1 MQMLLKKLGRSLF
14 LLFFGLNLLGQENL
28 PELGDASS
36 SSISI
41 DQEYKLGKLFVA
53 QIRGST
59 PQYVD
64 PLVLD
69 YTEHLVYR
77 LSEFSQLKDRRF
89 EIILVDE
96 KTINAFAAPGG
107 IIGVNSGLFFHAEN
121 EGQLASVLTHELAHL
136 SQRHYARRLQRQED
150 RSLANALIIL
160 ASVALAAAS
169 SPEAIIAGTQ
179 VLSQQAM
186 SYSRSNE
193 QEADRIGFLNLVSS
207 GYDPLSTTEFFE
219 KLQQLS
225 RLSGANELEF
235 LRSHPLTKK
244 RISDSASR
252 ATQIKKRQDYKDS
265 LSFHLIREKVSLKF
279 FKNSRQAVSQK
290 RLNFRKSKSLRDKI
304 INGYGLS
311 LALSEDAKH
320 DEALKLS
327 REILRLDEENLILQ
341 TNLLEIHLKAEN
353 GLEALSL
360 GQKLLALNPGN
371 YPISMLY
378 VQALMN
384 TKEYDEAESILRGLS
399 QERAFD
405 PQIWYWLAE
414 VQGLNKKI
422 IGLHQSRAEYFFLTG
437 RYDSSI
443 EHLNFAL
450 ELSGNNFQLTEMIRN
465 NLERVFLTK
474 EQLKQASSS

>member
-1 MQMLLKKLGRSLF
+1 MKSIAKLLLKSIFLMILGHALVSE
-14 LLFFGLNLLGQENL
+14 ENL

-36 SSISI
+36 SAISI
-41 DQEYKLGKLFVA
+41 DQEYNLGRLFVA

-59 PQYVD
+59 PQYND

-69 YTEHLVYR
+69 YLEHLVYR
-77 LSEFSQLKDRRF
+77 LSEYSQLNDRRF
-89 EIILVDE
+89 EIVLIDE
-96 KTINAFAAPGG
+96 KSVNAFAAPGG
-107 IIGVNSGLFFHAEN
+107 IIGVNAGLFYYAEK

-150 RSLANALIIL
+150 RSLANTLIIL

-207 GYDPLSTTEFFE
+207 GYDPVSTTEIFE

-252 ATQIKKRQDYKDS
+252 ASEIKKRKDYKDS
-265 LSFHLIREKVSLKF
+265 LNFHLVRQKVSLKY

-290 RLNFRKSKSLRDKI
+290 KLDYRKSKSNREKI
-304 INGYGLS
+304 ITGYGLS
-311 LALSEDAKH
+311 LALSEDNRH
-320 DEALKLS
+320 DDALKLS
-327 REILRLDEENLILQ
+327 REILNLDKENLILQ
-341 TNLLEIHLKAEN
+341 TNLLEIHIKAEN
-353 GLEALSL
+353 SLEALSL
-360 GQKLLALNPGN
+360 GKKLLSLNPGN

-378 VQALMN
+378 IEALMN
-384 TKEYDEAESILRGLS
+384 AREYDEAEQILKDLS
-399 QERAFD
+399 LERSYD
-405 PQIWYWLAE
+405 PQVWYWLAE

-422 IGLHQSRAEYFFLTG
+422 IGLHQSRAEYFYLTG

-450 ELSGNNFQLTEMIRN
+450 ELSGNNFQLSEVIRN
-465 NLERVFLTK
+465 NLEKVFSTK
-474 EQLKQASSS
+474 ERLKGAG

>member
-1 MQMLLKKLGRSLF
+1 MKSIAKIILKSIFLIMLNYSLF
-14 LLFFGLNLLGQENL
+14 SEENL

-36 SSISI
+36 SAISI
-41 DQEYKLGKLFVA
+41 DQEYKLGRLIVA

-59 PQYVD
+59 PQYDD

-69 YTEHLVYR
+69 YLEHLIYR
-77 LSEFSQLKDRRF
+77 LSEYSQLNDRRF
-89 EIILVDE
+89 EVVLIDE
-96 KTINAFAAPGG
+96 KSVNAFAAPGG
-107 IIGVNSGLFFHAEN
+107 IIGVNAGLFFHAEK

-150 RSLANALIIL
+150 RSLANTLIIL

-169 SPEAIIAGTQ
+169 SPEAVIAGTQ

-207 GYDPLSTTEFFE
+207 GYDPVSTSEIFE

-252 ATQIKKRQDYKDS
+252 ASQIKKRKNYKDS
-265 LSFHLIREKVSLKF
+265 LNFHLVRQKVSLKY

-290 RLNFRKSKSLRDKI
+290 KIDYRKSKSNREKI
-304 INGYGLS
+304 ISGYGLS
-311 LALSEDAKH
+311 LALSEDNRH

-327 REILRLDEENLILQ
+327 REILSLDTENLILQ
-341 TNLLEIHLKAEN
+341 TNLLEIHIKAEN

-360 GQKLLALNPGN
+360 GQKLLSLNPGN

-378 VQALMN
+378 TQALMN
-384 TKEYDEAESILRGLS
+384 AKEYDVAEQVLKDLS
-399 QERAFD
+399 LERSYD
-405 PQIWYWLAE
+405 PLVWYWLAE

-422 IGLHQSRAEYFFLTG
+422 IGLHQSRAEYFYLTG

-450 ELSGNNFQLTEMIRN
+450 ELSGNNFQLSEVIRN
-465 NLERVFLTK
+465 NLEKVFSTK
-474 EQLKQASSS
+474 ERLKEAG

>member
-1 MQMLLKKLGRSLF
+1 MRYFFQTAFLSSL
-14 LLFFGLNLLGQENL
+14 LLFSSFFIFSEESL
-28 PELGDASS
+28 PELGNASS
-36 SSISI
+36 SAISVE
-41 DQEYKLGKLFVA
+41 QEYKLGRLFVA
-53 QIRGST
+53 QIRGGT
-59 PQYVD
+59 PQYEE

-69 YTEHLVYR
+69 YLEHLIYR
-77 LSEFSQLKDRRF
+77 LSEYSQLNDRRF
-89 EIILVDE
+89 EIILIDE
-96 KTINAFAAPGG
+96 KSINAFAAPGG
-107 IIGVNSGLFFHAEN
+107 IIGINAGLLFHSEK

-207 GYDPLSTTEFFE
+207 GYDPVSTSEIFE

-244 RISDSASR
+244 RISDSAAR
-252 ATQIKKRQDYKDS
+252 TTQIKKRNDYKDS
-265 LSFHLIREKVSLKF
+265 LGFYLVRQKISLEY

-290 RLNFRKSKSLRDKI
+290 RMEYRKSNS
-304 INGYGLS
+304 INEEITYGYGLS
-311 LALSEDAKH
+311 LALSKDNKH
-320 DEALKLS
+320 NEALELARDTLKL
-327 REILRLDEENLILQ
+327 DNENLILQ
-341 TNLLEIHLKAEN
+341 TNLLEIHIKAKN

-360 GQKLLALNPGN
+360 GKKLLELNPGN

-378 VQALMN
+378 VQALMDAM
-384 TKEYDEAESILRGLS
+384 EYDEAEIILKDLS
-399 QERAFD
+399 LERSYD
-405 PQIWYWLAE
+405 PLVWYWLAE
-414 VQGLNKKI
+414 VKGLNKKI
-422 IGLHQSRAEYFFLTG
+422 IGLHQARAEYFFLTG

-450 ELSGNNFQLTEMIRN
+450 ELSGNNFQLTEMIRDKI
-465 NLERVFLTK
+465 ERVFRTK
-474 EQLKQASSS
+474 EQLKEAS

>member
-1 MQMLLKKLGRSLF
+1 MQMLLKKLSRSLF
-14 LLFFGLNLLGQENL
+14 LLFFGLNLLGQESL

-244 RISDSASR
+244 
-252 ATQIKKRQDYKDS
+252 
-265 LSFHLIREKVSLKF
+265 E
-279 FKNSRQAVSQK
+279 
-290 RLNFRKSKSLRDKI
+290 
-304 INGYGLS
+304 
-311 LALSEDAKH
+311 
-320 DEALKLS
+320 
-327 REILRLDEENLILQ
+327 
-341 TNLLEIHLKAEN
+341 
-353 GLEALSL
+353 
-360 GQKLLALNPGN
+360 
-371 YPISMLY
+371 
-378 VQALMN
+378 
-384 TKEYDEAESILRGLS
+384 
-399 QERAFD
+399 
-405 PQIWYWLAE
+405 
-414 VQGLNKKI
+414 
-422 IGLHQSRAEYFFLTG
+422 
-437 RYDSSI
+437 
-443 EHLNFAL
+443 
-450 ELSGNNFQLTEMIRN
+450 
-465 NLERVFLTK
+465 
-474 EQLKQASSS
+474 